1 MPLTSAQVSSD
12 AGENV
17 EKIGDRSGTARGPKA
32 KYGER
37 KIVDGLVEP
46 RSYHGQEDGKEWSPN

>member
-1 MPLTSAQVSSD
+1 MSSD

-17 EKIGDRSGTARGPKA
+17 EKIGDRSGTARGPIA
-32 KYGER
+32 RKYGAR
-37 KIVDGLVEP
+37 KIVAGLVEP